1 MNEKMT
7 DYQFKK
13 IIELVLS
20 IVENSKSL
28 DEAIEKIKKLLEKE

>member
-1 MNEKMT
+1 MT

-20 IVENSKSL
+20 MVENSKSL

>member
-20 IVENSKSL
+20 MVENSKSL